1 MKSNRKRQM
10 RRKRRAVS
18 YVMGEKQE
26 EVSDNSQA
34 SEMPQ
39 NNSQNRITKIVVEQG
54 QQKIRLAYSP
64 RRGRPEAGKGS
75 AVRCWLLRAAPLV

>member
-39 NNSQNRITKIVVEQG
+39 NNSQNRITKMFVEQG
-54 QQKIRLAYSP
+54 RRKSGWPTLLVVDDP
-64 RRGRPEAGKGS
+64 RQVKARRSGVGCSE
-75 AVRCWLLRAAPLV
+75 LHH

>member
-34 SEMPQ
+34 GEMPQ
-39 NNSQNRITKIVVEQG
+39 NNSQNRITKIVVEGGWQ
-54 QQKIRLAYSP
+54 R
-64 RRGRPEAGKGS
+64 
-75 AVRCWLLRAAPLV
+75 